1 MSSIA
6 IIDDNVEIS
15 ETLKL
20 NIKQQLEN
28 FNSPFDVITKFPF
41 KDVNDYFEFFTRNN
55 VCVLILD
62 ERLNDKSNDL
72 NGPVDYKGNQLVTII
87 RERLKDFPIFSITTY
102 SDDPDLQ
109 SKLSEFEYILPRDK
123 FVEESGS
130 YVPIIIRAA
139 NRFLESN
146 LNELSEFN
154 RLTMDIA
161 GGDTD
166 PKKIQQLH
174 ALQLKLELPYTGFD
188 DRKNWLDKYE
198 VHIAELEKLKTDLQK
213 NIH

>member
-62 ERLNDKSNDL
+62 ERLNDKSNDMS
-72 NGPVDYKGNQLVTII
+72 GPVDYKGNQLVTII

-102 SDDPDLQ
+102 SDDTDLQ
-109 SKLSEFEYILPRDK
+109 SKLSEFEYIVQRDK
-123 FVEESGS
+123 FVEESES

-146 LNELSEFN
+146 RDELSEFN
-154 RLTMDIA
+154 RLTMEIA

-166 PKKIQQLH
+166 PKKIQQLQ

-198 VHIAELEKLKTDLQK
+198 VHIAELEKLKTELQK